1 MFTGD
6 KIDVDQ
12 KYFVMGDFKYDT
24 KNNPISYNILGSSS
38 SCVQNIPWD
47 FPCIKKVIGPFCY
60 S

>member
-1 MFTGD
+1 
-6 KIDVDQ
+6 
-12 KYFVMGDFKYDT
+12 MGDFKYDSE
-24 KNNPISYNILGSSS
+24 KNPISYNILGSSS